1 MQKFV
6 YFYIRF
12 FIGSLIA
19 LSAFSYAQDEQNEG
33 QAERQQVSTEQDGE
47 FRWVSDDL
55 FTYLRAGPGKGY
67 RLLGS
72 VNAGTKIQL
81 LQVDREAGYAEI
93 VDNRERTGWIEIR
106 YVSRN
111 QSIRD
116 DIKDLENLLVEKDKD
131 VQYMNNKVAS
141 VMQNLAN
148 SDDQKTKLNRQITQ
162 QLEDISRLNEQ
173 IEKRER
179 TNNMLWFTR
188 GSILGVS
195 ALLIGYTLGIFGRR
209 RKHDNRLL

>member
-6 YFYIRF
+6 YFYIRC

-19 LSAFSYAQDEQNEG
+19 LSSLAYAQNEEQTEG
-33 QAERQQVSTEQDGE
+33 QQVSIEQDGE

-93 VDNRERTGWIEIR
+93 IDNRQRTGWIEIR
-106 YVSRN
+106 YVSRT

-116 DIKDLENLLVEKDKD
+116 DIIDLERLVVEKDKD
-131 VQYMNNKVAS
+131 VQYMNDKVAT

-209 RKHDNRLL
+209 RKHDNRLM

>member
-1 MQKFV
+1 MQRFV

-12 FIGSLIA
+12 FISSLLV
-19 LSAFSYAQDEQNEG
+19 LSSFSYAQSEQSEE
-33 QAERQQVSTEQDGE
+33 QAERQQASVVQDGE

-93 VDNRERTGWIEIR
+93 IDNRQRTGWIEIR

-116 DIKDLENLLVEKDKD
+116 DIKDLQNLLVEKEED
-131 VQYMNNKVAS
+131 VQNMNTQVAS

-148 SDDQKTKLNRQITQ
+148 SDEQKTKLNRQITQ

-209 RKHDNRLL
+209 RKHDNRLM

>member
-6 YFYIRF
+6 YLYIPF
-12 FIGSLIA
+12 FIGSVIA
-19 LSAFSYAQDEQNEG
+19 LSAFSYAQSEQSEEQVG
-33 QAERQQVSTEQDGE
+33 RQQSSTGQDGD

-55 FTYLRAGPGKGY
+55 FTYLRAGPGKDY
-67 RLLGS
+67 RLVGS

-93 VDNRERTGWIEIR
+93 IDDRQRTGWIEIR
-106 YVSRN
+106 FVSRT

-116 DIKDLENLLVEKDKD
+116 DVKDLENLLVEKDEN
-131 VQYMNNKVAS
+131 VQHMNEKVTA

-195 ALLIGYTLGIFGRR
+195 ALLIGYILGIFGRR
-209 RKHDNRLL
+209 RKHDNRLM

>member
-6 YFYIRF
+6 YFFIRC
-12 FIGSLIA
+12 FIGSLLA
-19 LSAFSYAQDEQNEG
+19 LSALAYAQNEEQT
-33 QAERQQVSTEQDGE
+33 ERQQVSAEQDGE
-47 FRWVSDDL
+47 YRWVSDDL

-93 VDNRERTGWIEIR
+93 IDNRQRTGWIEIR
-106 YVSRN
+106 FVSRT

-116 DIKDLENLLVEKDKD
+116 DIKDLENSLVEKDKD
-131 VQYMNNKVAS
+131 VQFMNNKVAS

-148 SDDQKTKLNRQITQ
+148 SDAQKTKLNRQITQ

-195 ALLIGYTLGIFGRR
+195 ALLIGYALGIFGRR
-209 RKHDNRLL
+209 RKHDNRLM

>member
-6 YFYIRF
+6 YFYIRC

-19 LSAFSYAQDEQNEG
+19 LSSLAYAQNEEQTEG
-33 QAERQQVSTEQDGE
+33 QQVSIEQDGE

-93 VDNRERTGWIEIR
+93 IDNRQRTGWIEIR
-106 YVSRN
+106 YVSRT

-116 DIKDLENLLVEKDKD
+116 DIKDLESLVVEKDKE
-131 VQYMNNKVAS
+131 VQYMNDKVAAA
-141 VMQNLAN
+141 MQNVAN

-209 RKHDNRLL
+209 RKHDNRLM